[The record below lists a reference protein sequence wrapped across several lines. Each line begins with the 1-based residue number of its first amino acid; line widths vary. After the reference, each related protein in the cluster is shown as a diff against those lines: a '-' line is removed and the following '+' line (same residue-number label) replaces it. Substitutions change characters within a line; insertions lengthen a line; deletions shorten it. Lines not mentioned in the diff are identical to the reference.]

1 MTTKVKGTICGVI
14 AAISY
19 GTNPLGA
26 LSLYQNG
33 MNANTVLFY
42 RFSIAAV
49 ILGCV
54 MILQKTSFKLTQKEL
69 LIVSILGVLFGISSL
84 SLFTSFH
91 YMDAGIASTILFVY
105 PVMVS
110 IIMAVFFKEKI
121 SLITILS
128 ISLALGGIALLYKN
142 EGGATLSMV
151 GVMLVMLSSLT
162 YAVYIVVVNQSS
174 LKMTSVKLTFYV
186 LLFCMSVIVVHS
198 SFGDSN
204 QLQILTSPYMWMWAI
219 MLAIVPTIISLI
231 MMVKS
236 VHSIGSTPTA
246 IIGALEPL
254 TAVIIG
260 VTIFGELF
268 TLRLEV
274 GILMIL
280 FAVIFIIGGKSL
292 NLKVVTSRFN
302 HRKHILKKKF

>member
-26 LSLYQNG
+26 LSLYQDG

-42 RFSIAAV
+42 RFSIAAL

-54 MILQKTSFKLTQKEL
+54 MILQKTSFKLTKKEL
-69 LIVSILGVLFGISSL
+69 LIVGILGVLFGISSL

-110 IIMAVFFKEKI
+110 IIMAAFFKEKI
-121 SLITILS
+121 SFITILS

-142 EGGATLSMV
+142 EGGATLSLI

-204 QLQILTSPYMWMWAI
+204 QLQILTSPSMWMWAI

-268 TLRLEV
+268 TLRLGV

-280 FAVIFIIGGKSL
+280 FAVIFIIGGKSF
-292 NLKVVTSRFN
+292 NVKAFTSRFN